1 MSCLFYWNV
10 YIIKLGDK
18 MQINRL
24 FEIVYILLDK
34 KTITAKEL
42 SDHFEVSV
50 RTIYRDIDTLSI
62 AGIPVYTNKGKG
74 GGISLIEDFVL
85 NKSVLSEK
93 EQNEILMSLQSLNA
107 MKFLDVEPV
116 LKRLSTIFNKES
128 TNWIDVDFSQ
138 WGSDD
143 SEKEKFN
150 IIKTAILSTKIVSF
164 DYFSSYG
171 EKTLRTVE
179 PLKLVFKGQGWYLY
193 GFCRL
198 KGEFR
203 IFKITRIKNL
213 NLLNETFKR
222 EIPIDIWGD
231 GDKSCKNKMVTLILK
246 IDKRMAYRLYDEFD
260 QENIKKNSDGSF
272 TAIITFPEGDWIYG
286 YVMSY
291 GEYAEVIEPKDI
303 REIIKRK
310 FEEGLKKYS
319 LK

>member
-1 MSCLFYWNV
+1 
-10 YIIKLGDK
+10 

-42 SDHFEVSV
+42 SERFEVSV

-74 GGISLIEDFVL
+74 GGISLMDDFVL

-128 TNWIDVDFSQ
+128 TNWIDVDFSK

-150 IIKTAILSTKIVSF
+150 TIKTAIISTKIINF

-179 PLKLVFKGQGWYLY
+179 PLKLPSRFLT
-193 GFCRL
+193 
-198 KGEFR
+198 
-203 IFKITRIKNL
+203 IFSS
-213 NLLNETFKR
+213 
-222 EIPIDIWGD
+222 W
-231 GDKSCKNKMVTLILK
+231 
-246 IDKRMAYRLYDEFD
+246 
-260 QENIKKNSDGSF
+260 NSS
-272 TAIITFPEGDWIYG
+272 
-286 YVMSY
+286 
-291 GEYAEVIEPKDI
+291 
-303 REIIKRK
+303 
-310 FEEGLKKYS
+310 
-319 LK
+319 

>member
-1 MSCLFYWNV
+1 
-10 YIIKLGDK
+10 

-42 SDHFEVSV
+42 SKRFEVSV

-62 AGIPVYTNKGKG
+62 AGIPIYTNKGKG
-74 GGISLIEDFVL
+74 GGISLMDDFVL

-128 TNWIDVDFSQ
+128 TNWIDVDFSK

-150 IIKTAILSTKIVSF
+150 TIKTAIISTKIINF

-179 PLKLVFKGQGWYLY
+179 PLKLVFKGQDWYLY
-193 GFCRL
+193 CFCRL
-198 KGEFR
+198 KNEFR
-203 IFKITRIKNL
+203 IFKITRIRNIK
-213 NLLNETFKR
+213 LLDETFKR
-222 EIPIDIWGD
+222 DIPSDIWGE
-231 GDKSCKNKMVTLILK
+231 GDKSYKNKMVTLTLK
-246 IDKRMAYRLYDEFD
+246 IDERMAYRIYDEFHE
-260 QENIKKNSDGSF
+260 ENIVKNLDGSF
-272 TAIITFPEGDWIYG
+272 NVTTSFPEGDWIYG

-291 GEYAEVIEPKDI
+291 GDYAEVIEPKDI

-310 FEEGLKKYS
+310 FEEGLKRYS
-319 LK
+319 

>member
-1 MSCLFYWNV
+1 
-10 YIIKLGDK
+10 

-42 SDHFEVSV
+42 SKRFEVSV

-62 AGIPVYTNKGKG
+62 AGIPIYTNKGKG
-74 GGISLIEDFVL
+74 GGISLMDDFVL

-128 TNWIDVDFSQ
+128 TNWIDVDFSK

-179 PLKLVFKGQGWYLY
+179 PLKLVFKGQDWYLY
-193 GFCRL
+193 CFCRL
-198 KGEFR
+198 KNEFR
-203 IFKITRIKNL
+203 IFKITRIRNIK
-213 NLLNETFKR
+213 LLDETFKR
-222 EIPIDIWGD
+222 DIPSDIWGE
-231 GDKSCKNKMVTLILK
+231 GDKSYKNKMVTLTLK
-246 IDKRMAYRLYDEFD
+246 IDERMAYRIYDEFHE
-260 QENIKKNSDGSF
+260 ENIVKNLDGSF
-272 TAIITFPEGDWIYG
+272 NVTTSFPEGDWIYG

-291 GEYAEVIEPKDI
+291 GDYAEVIEPKDI

-310 FEEGLKKYS
+310 FEEGLKRYS
-319 LK
+319 

>member
-1 MSCLFYWNV
+1 
-10 YIIKLGDK
+10 

-42 SDHFEVSV
+42 SKHFEVSV
-50 RTIYRDIDTLSI
+50 RTIYRDVEALSI
-62 AGIPVYTNKGKG
+62 SGIPIYTNKGKG

-93 EQNEILMSLQSLNA
+93 EQNEILMSLQSINA

-128 TNWIDVDFSQ
+128 DNWIDVDFSQ

-143 SEKEKFN
+143 SEKDKFN
-150 IIKTAILSTKIVSF
+150 ILKTAIISTKLVSF

-203 IFKITRIKNL
+203 IFKIKRIRDM
-213 NLLNETFKR
+213 NLLDETFIR
-222 EIPIDIWGD
+222 DLSIDICNE
-231 GDKSCKNKMVTLILK
+231 GDKSYENKMVTLTLK
-246 IDKRMAYRLYDEFD
+246 IDKRMAYRIYDEFE
-260 QENIKKNSDGSF
+260 QENIIKNLNGSF
-272 TAIITFPEGDWIYG
+272 TATVTFPEGDWVYG
-286 YVMSY
+286 YIMSY
-291 GEYAEVIEPKDI
+291 GDYAEVIEPKDI

-310 FEEGLKKYS
+310 FQEGLRKY
-319 LK
+319 L

>member
-1 MSCLFYWNV
+1 
-10 YIIKLGDK
+10 

-34 KTITAKEL
+34 KIITAKEL
-42 SDHFEVSV
+42 SERFEVSV

-62 AGIPVYTNKGKG
+62 AGIPIYTNKGKG
-74 GGISLIEDFVL
+74 GGISLMDDFVL

-128 TNWIDVDFSQ
+128 TKWIDVDFSK

-150 IIKTAILSTKIVSF
+150 TIKTAIISTKIINF

-179 PLKLVFKGQGWYLY
+179 PLKLVFKGQDWYLY
-193 GFCRL
+193 CFCRL
-198 KGEFR
+198 KNEFR
-203 IFKITRIKNL
+203 IFKITRIRNIK
-213 NLLNETFKR
+213 LLDETFKR
-222 EIPIDIWGD
+222 DIPSDIWGK
-231 GDKSCKNKMVTLILK
+231 GDKSYKNKMVTLTLK
-246 IDKRMAYRLYDEFD
+246 IDERMAYRIYDEFHE
-260 QENIKKNSDGSF
+260 ENIVKNLDGSF
-272 TAIITFPEGDWIYG
+272 NVTTSFPEGDWIYG

-291 GEYAEVIEPKDI
+291 GDYAEVIEPKDI

-310 FEEGLKKYS
+310 FEDGLKKYS
-319 LK
+319 

>member
-1 MSCLFYWNV
+1 
-10 YIIKLGDK
+10 

-24 FEIVYILLDK
+24 FSIVYILLDK

-42 SDHFEVSV
+42 AERFEVSV
-50 RTIYRDIDTLSI
+50 RTIYRDVETLSI
-62 AGIPVYTNKGKG
+62 AGIPIYTNKGKG
-74 GGISLIEDFVL
+74 GGISLIENFVL

-107 MKFLDVEPV
+107 TKFLDVEPV
-116 LKRLSTIFNKES
+116 LKRLSTIFNRES

-138 WGSDD
+138 WGSD
-143 SEKEKFN
+143 EKEKFN
-150 IIKTAILSTKIVSF
+150 ILKTAILSKSNVSF

-198 KGEFR
+198 KCEFR
-203 IFKITRIKNL
+203 IFKITRIKTL
-213 NLLNETFKR
+213 NLLDEPFTR
-222 EIPIDIWGD
+222 DIPIDIWSEGE
-231 GDKSCKNKMVTLILK
+231 KSYENKMITVILK
-246 IDKRMAYRLYDEFD
+246 IDERMAYRLYDEFNQD
-260 QENIKKNSDGSF
+260 NIKKNPDRSF
-272 TAIITFPEGDWIYG
+272 TVTVTFPESDWIYG

-310 FEEGLKKYS
+310 FKDGLKKY
-319 LK
+319 L

>member
-1 MSCLFYWNV
+1 
-10 YIIKLGDK
+10 

-42 SDHFEVSV
+42 SEHFEVSV
-50 RTIYRDIDTLSI
+50 RTIYRDIETLSI

-74 GGISLIEDFVL
+74 GGISLIENFVF

-128 TNWIDVDFSQ
+128 TNWIDVDFTQ

-150 IIKTAILSTKIVSF
+150 VIKTAIISTKIVSF

-179 PLKLVFKGQGWYLY
+179 PLKLIFKGQGWYLY

-198 KGEFR
+198 KSQFR
-203 IFKITRIKNL
+203 IFKITRIKNI
-213 NLLNETFKR
+213 NLLNDIFKR
-222 EIPIDIWGD
+222 DIPMDIWGE
-231 GDKSCKNKMVTLILK
+231 GDKSYKNKRVTLVLR
-246 IDKRMAYRLYDEFD
+246 IDEKMAYRLYDEFY
-260 QENIKKNSDGSF
+260 QEDIKKNLDGSF
-272 TAIITFPEGDWIYG
+272 TATVTFPEGDWIYG

-303 REIIKRK
+303 RKIIKRK
-310 FEEGLKKYS
+310 FEQGLKKYS
-319 LK
+319 

>member
-1 MSCLFYWNV
+1 
-10 YIIKLGDK
+10 

-42 SDHFEVSV
+42 SERFEVSV
-50 RTIYRDIDTLSI
+50 RTIYRDVDTLSI
-62 AGIPVYTNKGKG
+62 AGIPIYTNKGKG
-74 GGISLIEDFVL
+74 GGISLMDDFVL

-128 TNWIDVDFSQ
+128 TKWIDVDFSK

-150 IIKTAILSTKIVSF
+150 TIKTAIISTKIINF

-179 PLKLVFKGQGWYLY
+179 PLKLVFKGQDWYLY

-198 KGEFR
+198 KHEFR
-203 IFKITRIKNL
+203 IFKITRIRNIK
-213 NLLNETFKR
+213 LLDETFKR
-222 EIPIDIWGD
+222 DIPNDIWGE
-231 GDKSCKNKMVTLILK
+231 GDKSYKNKMVTITLK
-246 IDKRMAYRLYDEFD
+246 IDERMAYRIYDEFHE
-260 QENIKKNSDGSF
+260 ENIVKNPDGSF
-272 TAIITFPEGDWIYG
+272 NVTTSFPEGDWIYG

-291 GEYAEVIEPKDI
+291 GDYAEVIEPKDI

-310 FEEGLKKYS
+310 FEDGLKKYS
-319 LK
+319 

>member
-1 MSCLFYWNV
+1 
-10 YIIKLGDK
+10 

-42 SDHFEVSV
+42 SEHFEVSV
-50 RTIYRDIDTLSI
+50 RTIYRDIETLSI
-62 AGIPVYTNKGKG
+62 AGIPIYTNKGKG

-93 EQNEILMSLQSLNA
+93 EQNEILMSLQSINA

-128 TNWIDVDFSQ
+128 TNWIDVDFTQ

-150 IIKTAILSTKIVSF
+150 VIKTAIISTKIVSF

-203 IFKITRIKNL
+203 IFKITRIRNM

-231 GDKSCKNKMVTLILK
+231 GDKSYKNKMVTLVLR
-246 IDKRMAYRLYDEFD
+246 IDEKMAYRLYDEFD

-272 TAIITFPEGDWIYG
+272 TATVTFPEGDWIYG

-303 REIIKRK
+303 REITKRK
-310 FEEGLKKYS
+310 FKEGLEKYS
-319 LK
+319 

>member
-1 MSCLFYWNV
+1 
-10 YIIKLGDK
+10 

-42 SDHFEVSV
+42 SERFEVSV
-50 RTIYRDIDTLSI
+50 RTIYRDVDTLSI
-62 AGIPVYTNKGKG
+62 AGIPIYTNKGKG
-74 GGISLIEDFVL
+74 GGISLMDDFVL

-128 TNWIDVDFSQ
+128 TKWIDVDFSK

-150 IIKTAILSTKIVSF
+150 TIKTAIISTKIINF

-179 PLKLVFKGQGWYLY
+179 PLKLVFKGQDWYLY
-193 GFCRL
+193 CFCRL
-198 KGEFR
+198 KNEFR
-203 IFKITRIKNL
+203 IFKITRIRNIK
-213 NLLNETFKR
+213 LLDETFKR
-222 EIPIDIWGD
+222 DIPSDIWGE
-231 GDKSCKNKMVTLILK
+231 GDKSYKNKMVTLTLK
-246 IDKRMAYRLYDEFD
+246 IDERMAYRIYDEFHE
-260 QENIKKNSDGSF
+260 ENIVKNLDGSF
-272 TAIITFPEGDWIYG
+272 NVTTSFPEGDWIYG

-291 GEYAEVIEPKDI
+291 GDYAEVIEPKDI

-310 FEEGLKKYS
+310 FEDGLKRYS
-319 LK
+319 

>member
-1 MSCLFYWNV
+1 
-10 YIIKLGDK
+10 

-42 SDHFEVSV
+42 SERFEVSV

-62 AGIPVYTNKGKG
+62 AGIPIYTNKGKG
-74 GGISLIEDFVL
+74 GGISLMDDFVL

-128 TNWIDVDFSQ
+128 TKWIDVDFSK

-150 IIKTAILSTKIVSF
+150 TIKTAIISTKIINF

-179 PLKLVFKGQGWYLY
+179 PLKLVFKGQDWYLY
-193 GFCRL
+193 CFCRL
-198 KGEFR
+198 KNEFR
-203 IFKITRIKNL
+203 IFKITRIRNIK
-213 NLLNETFKR
+213 LLDETFKR
-222 EIPIDIWGD
+222 DIPSDIWGE
-231 GDKSCKNKMVTLILK
+231 GDKSYKNKMVTLTLK
-246 IDKRMAYRLYDEFD
+246 IDERMAYRIYDEFHE
-260 QENIKKNSDGSF
+260 ENIVKNLDGSF
-272 TAIITFPEGDWIYG
+272 NVTTSFPEGDWIYG

-291 GEYAEVIEPKDI
+291 GDYAEVIEPKDI

-310 FEEGLKKYS
+310 FEDGLKKYS
-319 LK
+319 

>member
-1 MSCLFYWNV
+1 
-10 YIIKLGDK
+10 

-42 SDHFEVSV
+42 SERFEVSV
-50 RTIYRDIDTLSI
+50 RTIYRDVDTLSI
-62 AGIPVYTNKGKG
+62 AGIPIYTNKGKG
-74 GGISLIEDFVL
+74 GGISLMDDFVL

-128 TNWIDVDFSQ
+128 TKWIDVDFSK

-150 IIKTAILSTKIVSF
+150 TIKTAIISTKIINF

-179 PLKLVFKGQGWYLY
+179 PLKLVFKGQDWYLY
-193 GFCRL
+193 CFCRL
-198 KGEFR
+198 KNEFR
-203 IFKITRIKNL
+203 IFKITRIRNIK
-213 NLLNETFKR
+213 LLDETFKR
-222 EIPIDIWGD
+222 DIPSDIWGE
-231 GDKSCKNKMVTLILK
+231 GDKSYKNKMVTLTLK
-246 IDKRMAYRLYDEFD
+246 IDERMAYRIYDEFHE
-260 QENIKKNSDGSF
+260 ENIVKNLDGSF
-272 TAIITFPEGDWIYG
+272 NVTTSFPEGDWIYR

-291 GEYAEVIEPKDI
+291 GDYAEVIEPKDI

-310 FEEGLKKYS
+310 FEDGLKKYS
-319 LK
+319 

>member
-1 MSCLFYWNV
+1 
-10 YIIKLGDK
+10 

-42 SDHFEVSV
+42 SEHFEVSV

-62 AGIPVYTNKGKG
+62 AGIPIYTNKGKG

-107 MKFLDVEPV
+107 MKFIDVEPV

-150 IIKTAILSTKIVSF
+150 IIKTAIISTKMVSF

-179 PLKLVFKGQGWYLY
+179 PLKLIFKGQGWYLY

-213 NLLNETFKR
+213 SLLNETFKR
-222 EIPIDIWGD
+222 EIPNDIWGE
-231 GDKSCKNKMVTLILK
+231 GDKSYKNKMVTLILK
-246 IDKRMAYRLYDEFD
+246 IDERMAYRLYDEFD
-260 QENIKKNSDGSF
+260 QENIVKNSDGSF
-272 TAIITFPEGDWIYG
+272 TATTTFPDGDWIYG

-291 GEYAEVIEPKDI
+291 GEYAEVLEPKDI

-310 FEEGLKKYS
+310 FEEGLKKY
-319 LK
+319 L

>member
-1 MSCLFYWNV
+1 
-10 YIIKLGDK
+10 

-42 SDHFEVSV
+42 SERFEVSV
-50 RTIYRDIDTLSI
+50 RTIYRDVDTLSI
-62 AGIPVYTNKGKG
+62 AGIPIYTNKGKG
-74 GGISLIEDFVL
+74 GGISLMDDFVL

-128 TNWIDVDFSQ
+128 TKWIDVDFSK

-150 IIKTAILSTKIVSF
+150 TIKTAIISTKIINF

-179 PLKLVFKGQGWYLY
+179 PLKLVFKGQDWYLY
-193 GFCRL
+193 CFCRL
-198 KGEFR
+198 KNEFR
-203 IFKITRIKNL
+203 IFKITRIRNIK
-213 NLLNETFKR
+213 LLDETFKR
-222 EIPIDIWGD
+222 DIPSDIWGE
-231 GDKSCKNKMVTLILK
+231 GDKSYKNKMVTLTLK
-246 IDKRMAYRLYDEFD
+246 IDERMAYRIYDEFHG
-260 QENIKKNSDGSF
+260 ENIVKNLDGSF
-272 TAIITFPEGDWIYG
+272 NVTTSFPEGDWIYG

-291 GEYAEVIEPKDI
+291 GDYAEVIEPKDI

-310 FEEGLKKYS
+310 FEDGLKKYS
-319 LK
+319 E

>member
-1 MSCLFYWNV
+1 
-10 YIIKLGDK
+10 

-42 SDHFEVSV
+42 SEHFEVSV
-50 RTIYRDIDTLSI
+50 RTIYRDVETLSI
-62 AGIPVYTNKGKG
+62 AGIPIYTNKGKG
-74 GGISLIEDFVL
+74 GGISIIEDFVL

-128 TNWIDVDFSQ
+128 TNWIDVDFTQ

-164 DYFSSYG
+164 NYFSSYG

-193 GFCRL
+193 GFCKL
-198 KGEFR
+198 KSEFR
-203 IFKITRIKNL
+203 IFKITRIRNI
-213 NLLNETFKR
+213 NSLNETFKR
-222 EIPIDIWGD
+222 DIPINIWGD
-231 GDKSCKNKMVTLILK
+231 GDKSYKNKMVTLILK
-246 IDKRMAYRLYDEFD
+246 IDERMAYRIYDEFD
-260 QENIKKNSDGSF
+260 QENIVKNPDGSF
-272 TAIITFPEGDWIYG
+272 NVTTTFPEGDWIYG

-303 REIIKRK
+303 REIIKRN
-310 FEEGLKKYS
+310 LKKD
-319 LK
+319 

>member
-1 MSCLFYWNV
+1 
-10 YIIKLGDK
+10 

-34 KTITAKEL
+34 KTITAREL
-42 SDHFEVSV
+42 SEHFEVSV

-62 AGIPVYTNKGKG
+62 AGIPIYTNKGKG

-107 MKFLDVEPV
+107 MKFIDVGPV

-150 IIKTAILSTKIVSF
+150 IIKTAIISTKMVSF

-213 NLLNETFKR
+213 GLLNETFKR
-222 EIPIDIWGD
+222 EIPIDIWGE
-231 GDKSCKNKMVTLILK
+231 GNKSYKNKMVTLILK

-260 QENIKKNSDGSF
+260 QENIVKNSDGSF
-272 TAIITFPEGDWIYG
+272 TATTTFPDGDWIYG

-291 GEYAEVIEPKDI
+291 GEYAEVLEPKDI

-310 FEEGLKKYS
+310 FEEGLKKY
-319 LK
+319 L

>member
-1 MSCLFYWNV
+1 
-10 YIIKLGDK
+10 

-24 FEIVYILLDK
+24 FSIVYILLDK

-42 SDHFEVSV
+42 SEHFEVSV

-62 AGIPVYTNKGKG
+62 GGIPIYTNKGKG
-74 GGISLIEDFVL
+74 GGISLIDDFVL

-150 IIKTAILSTKIVSF
+150 IIKTAIISTKMVSF

-213 NLLNETFKR
+213 SLLNETFKR
-222 EIPIDIWGD
+222 EIPNDIWGE
-231 GDKSCKNKMVTLILK
+231 GDKSYKNKMVTLILK
-246 IDKRMAYRLYDEFD
+246 IDERMAYRLYDEFD
-260 QENIKKNSDGSF
+260 QENIVKNSDGSF
-272 TAIITFPEGDWIYG
+272 TATTTFPDGDWIYG

-291 GEYAEVIEPKDI
+291 GEYAEVLEPKDI

-310 FEEGLKKYS
+310 FEEGLKKY
-319 LK
+319 L

>member
-1 MSCLFYWNV
+1 
-10 YIIKLGDK
+10 

-24 FEIVYILLDK
+24 FSIVYILLDK

-42 SDHFEVSV
+42 AERFEVSV
-50 RTIYRDIDTLSI
+50 RTIYRDVETLSI
-62 AGIPVYTNKGKG
+62 VGIPIYTNKGKG

-107 MKFLDVEPV
+107 TKFLDVEPV
-116 LKRLSTIFNKES
+116 LKRLSTIFNRES

-138 WGSDD
+138 WGSDEK
-143 SEKEKFN
+143 EKEKFN
-150 IIKTAILSTKIVSF
+150 ILKTAILSKSSVSF
-164 DYFSSYG
+164 DYFSSCG

-198 KGEFR
+198 KCEFR
-203 IFKITRIKNL
+203 IFKITRIKTL
-213 NLLNETFKR
+213 NLLDELFTR
-222 EIPIDIWGD
+222 DIPIDIWSEG
-231 GDKSCKNKMVTLILK
+231 GKSCENKMITLILR
-246 IDKRMAYRLYDEFD
+246 IDERMAYRLYDEFN
-260 QENIKKNSDGSF
+260 QENIKKNPDGSF
-272 TAIITFPEGDWIYG
+272 TVTVTFPEGDWVYG

-310 FEEGLKKYS
+310 FKDGLKKY
-319 LK
+319 L

>member
-1 MSCLFYWNV
+1 
-10 YIIKLGDK
+10 

-42 SDHFEVSV
+42 SERFEVSV
-50 RTIYRDIDTLSI
+50 RTIYRDVDTLSI
-62 AGIPVYTNKGKG
+62 AGIPIYTNKGKG
-74 GGISLIEDFVL
+74 GGISLVDDFVL

-128 TNWIDVDFSQ
+128 TNWIDVDFSK

-150 IIKTAILSTKIVSF
+150 TIKTAIISRKIIRF
-164 DYFSSYG
+164 DYFNSYG

-179 PLKLVFKGQGWYLY
+179 PLKLIFKGQDWYLY

-198 KGEFR
+198 KNDFR
-203 IFKITRIKNL
+203 IFKITRIRNM

-222 EIPIDIWGD
+222 DIPSDIWGE
-231 GDKSCKNKMVTLILK
+231 GDKSYKNKMVTLILK
-246 IDKRMAYRLYDEFD
+246 IDKRMAYRIYDEFNE
-260 QENIKKNSDGSF
+260 ENIVKNPDGSF
-272 TAIITFPEGDWIYG
+272 NVTTSFPAGDWIYG

-291 GEYAEVIEPKDI
+291 GDYAEVIEPKDI

-310 FEEGLKKYS
+310 FEDGLKKYS
-319 LK
+319 

>member
-1 MSCLFYWNV
+1 
-10 YIIKLGDK
+10 

-34 KTITAKEL
+34 KTITAREL
-42 SDHFEVSV
+42 SEHFEVSV

-62 AGIPVYTNKGKG
+62 AGIPIYTNKGKG
-74 GGISLIEDFVL
+74 GGISIIEDFVL

-128 TNWIDVDFSQ
+128 INWIDVDFSK

-143 SEKEKFN
+143 SEKEKFSTLKAA
-150 IIKTAILSTKIVSF
+150 IICTNIVSF

-171 EKTLRTVE
+171 EKTLRNVE

-213 NLLNETFKR
+213 SLLNETFKR
-222 EIPIDIWGD
+222 EIPINIWD
-231 GDKSCKNKMVTLILK
+231 EGDKSYKHKMVTLILK

-260 QENIKKNSDGSF
+260 QKNIKKNSDGSF
-272 TAIITFPEGDWIYG
+272 TATTIFPEGDWIYG

-303 REIIKRK
+303 REIIKGK
-310 FEEGLKKYS
+310 FEEGLKKYM
-319 LK
+319 